1 MPLSD
6 SGERIKFELQSFAAH
21 NFNAF
26 FDGYLSCKE
35 ERLVQMIPVMLYSK
49 DDTC

>member
-21 NFNAF
+21 NFNTVFGWVLELQRRAF
-26 FDGYLSCKE
+26 SAN
-35 ERLVQMIPVMLYSK
+35 
-49 DDTC
+49 DTCDVIFKG